1 MKLPKDKKVYVVG
14 MSGIEDE
21 LREEGVAYIGGT
33 VRPLQQ
39 TPQTDELKMKRCGNE
54 CDLGPG
60 RQHPG
65 AVFAGRFHARSVGR
79 GSPLRA

>member
-1 MKLPKDKKVYVVG
+1 VYVIG

-39 TPQTDELKMKRCGNE
+39 PPQTDELKMKRWEMN
-54 CDLGPG
+54 
-60 RQHPG
+60 
-65 AVFAGRFHARSVGR
+65 AT
-79 GSPLRA
+79 